1 MSDAEFAA
9 AEAALTPVQRAA
21 LERAIDTITRFHEL
35 QTLPPLRL
43 ETAPGVVCER
53 MTVALESVGLYV
65 PAGTAPLPSTAL
77 MLAVPASI
85 AGCPVRVMCTPPR
98 PDGSADP
105 AVLVAARLCGVRKV
119 FKVGGAQAVAAMAYG
134 TASVPKVVKI
144 FGPGNAWVTAA
155 KQIVAQDADGAALDM
170 PAGPSEV
177 LVIAD
182 ESARPAFVA
191 ADLLAQAEHSVDAQV
206 VLVTISR
213 KVAEACVAEVA
224 RQLAALP
231 RREIAGKA
239 IAESRVIIV
248 PTIAAAMEV
257 SNRYAPEHLILQVAR
272 PARTA
277 AAGRRMPAPSSSAR
291 GRPKRWATT
300 AAAPTTCC
308 PRTAMPAPTAGCQ
321 RVRLRQAHHRAG
333 ADCGRLAQPR
343 PDGTHAGA
351 TRVPRRARQCRH
363 GSSRRAGA
371 GRQRMSTS
379 ILQLARPDILEL
391 QPYQHAAWDPSLE
404 RMHANEMPWRASG
417 DNSIAGLNRY
427 PEPQPHALVERMAQL
442 YGVPPRQLLV
452 GRGSDEAI
460 DLLVRAFCRAGQ
472 DNVVITPP
480 TFGFYKVAARIQGA
494 GVLEVPLRAGRLRAG
509 CRGRSLPPAGSAQD
523 RVSLLAQQPDGQ
535 PARRSRDAAC
545 LHGARGQ
552 GAGRRGRGLRR
563 VLRPGEPH
571 RATGRVPEPR
581 HPAHAVEGLRARR
594 RAPAAR

>member
-1 MSDAEFAA
+1 MKSPLDILDWATLDEATRDAVLRRPVQRDAAGLLERARSIVADVRARGDEALREYTSRFDDVHLQSFAVSDAEFAA

-134 TASVPKVVKI
+134 TESVPKVVKI

-182 ESARPAFVA
+182 GSARPAFVA

-206 VLVTISR
+206 LLVAVSR
-213 KVAEACVAEVA
+213 QLAEACVAEVA
-224 RQLAALP
+224 RQLATLP

-248 PTIAAAMEV
+248 PSIAAAMEV
-257 SNRYAPEHLILQVAR
+257 SNRYAPEHLILQVTHPRELLLQVQNAGSVFLGPWTPETMGDYCSGTNHVLPTYGHAR
-272 PARTA
+272 AYSGLSVFDFVKRITVQELTADGLRNLGPTARTLA
-277 AAGRRMPAPSSSAR
+277 QLESLDAHANAV
-291 GRPKRWATT
+291 T
-300 AAAPTTCC
+300 
-308 PRTAMPAPTAGCQ
+308 
-321 RVRLRQAHHRAG
+321 VRLDA
-333 ADCGRLAQPR
+333 LAQ
-343 PDGTHAGA
+343 AGNA
-351 TRVPRRARQCRH
+351 
-363 GSSRRAGA
+363 
-371 GRQRMSTS
+371 
-379 ILQLARPDILEL
+379 
-391 QPYQHAAWDPSLE
+391 
-404 RMHANEMPWRASG
+404 
-417 DNSIAGLNRY
+417 
-427 PEPQPHALVERMAQL
+427 
-442 YGVPPRQLLV
+442 
-452 GRGSDEAI
+452 
-460 DLLVRAFCRAGQ
+460 
-472 DNVVITPP
+472 
-480 TFGFYKVAARIQGA
+480 
-494 GVLEVPLRAGRLRAG
+494 
-509 CRGRSLPPAGSAQD
+509 
-523 RVSLLAQQPDGQ
+523 
-535 PARRSRDAAC
+535 
-545 LHGARGQ
+545 
-552 GAGRRGRGLRR
+552 
-563 VLRPGEPH
+563 
-571 RATGRVPEPR
+571 
-581 HPAHAVEGLRARR
+581 
-594 RAPAAR
+594 